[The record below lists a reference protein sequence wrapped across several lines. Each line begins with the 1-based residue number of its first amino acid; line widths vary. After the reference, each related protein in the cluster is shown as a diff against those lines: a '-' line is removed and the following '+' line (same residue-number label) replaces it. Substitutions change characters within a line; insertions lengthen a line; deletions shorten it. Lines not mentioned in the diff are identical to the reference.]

1 MNEQRSFLVLFIV
14 AIGAL
19 AALMLKPFLPYVMGA
34 AILGFILRPLHQRI
48 RPYIGDVA
56 SAASLVFLTLFLAI
70 MPMFLGATVVLDDAQ
85 DLSSRVGELETI
97 DLSQIDQRLKDITGE
112 EFNIEENVRN
122 AIRGFASV
130 TFGNL
135 SQFFNLVLN
144 LTIGLSLMLFLLY
157 YVIKDGKHF
166 MEWMKDIVPLPE
178 EIQDN
183 LIRRTNVTTWAVVK
197 GHVLVALAQGL
208 VAGIG
213 LYIAGVPNPYFWTF
227 VMTILAFLP
236 IVGSFIIWGPAGA
249 YLIAVDH
256 ITAGIFLLVYGAI
269 VVGLTDNFL
278 RPLVVDKSAE
288 IHPAVIIIGVLGG
301 VYLFGAP
308 GLFIGPIIFGV
319 FRSALVVFKNNYDEL

>member
-1 MNEQRSFLVLFIV
+1 MNEQRGFLVLFIV

-19 AALMLKPFLPYVMGA
+19 AGLMLKPFLPYVMGA
-34 AILGFILRPLHQRI
+34 AILGFILRPLHKKI
-48 RPYIGDVA
+48 RPYTGEVA

-70 MPMFLGATVVLDDAQ
+70 LPMFLGVTVVLDDAQ
-85 DLSSRVGELETI
+85 DLSSRIGDLETI
-97 DLSQIDQRLKDITGE
+97 DLSAVDQKLEEITGE
-112 EFNIEENVRN
+112 EFNIEENIRN
-122 AIRGFASV
+122 AIRGFASI

-135 SQFFNLVLN
+135 SQVFNLVLN

-157 YVIKDGKHF
+157 YFIKDGDSF
-166 MEWMKDIVPLPE
+166 VLWLKDTVPLPE
-178 EIQDN
+178 DIQDS
-183 LIRRTNVTTWAVVK
+183 LIRRTNITTWAVVK
-197 GHVLVALAQGL
+197 GHVLVAIAQGL

-236 IVGSFIIWGPAGA
+236 IVGSFIIWGPAGV
-249 YLIAVDH
+249 YLIAIDQ
-256 ITAGIFLLVYGAI
+256 IAAGIFLLVYGAI

-308 GLFIGPIIFGV
+308 GLFIGPVIFGIL
-319 FRSALVVFKNNYDEL
+319 RASLAVFKNNYDEL

>member
-1 MNEQRSFLVLFIV
+1 MNEQRGFLVLFIV

-34 AILGFILRPLHQRI
+34 AILGFILRPLHEKI
-48 RPYIGDVA
+48 RPYIGSVA

-70 MPMFLGATVVLDDAQ
+70 LPMFLGVTVVLDDAQ

-97 DLSQIDQRLKDITGE
+97 DLSQIDQRLEDITGE
-112 EFNIEENVRN
+112 EFNIEQNVRN

-130 TFGNL
+130 TFGNI
-135 SQFFNLVLN
+135 SQVFNLVLN

-166 MEWMKDIVPLPE
+166 VDWMKEIVPLPV
-178 EIQDN
+178 EIQDS

-236 IVGSFIIWGPAGA
+236 IVGSFIIWGPAA
-249 YLIAVDH
+249 VYLIAIDQ
-256 ITAGIFLLVYGAI
+256 IASGIFLLVYGAI

-278 RPLVVDKSAE
+278 RPIVVDKSAE

-308 GLFIGPIIFGV
+308 GLFIGPVIFGV
-319 FRSALVVFKNNYDEL
+319 LRSALVVFKNNYEEL